1 MGHNVSNKYV
11 NILLKVL
18 AAPSF
23 IFDPAITGSKMK
35 ENEEIIEEINEEI
48 TLNVRM
54 ALHITFVC
62 AAGVHS
68 TKISSCKKSAWF

>member
-1 MGHNVSNKYV
+1 MGHNASNKYV

-23 IFDPAITGSKMK
+23 TGSKMK